1 MADYTPERI
10 AGPRLLL
17 RLPVLDDAGTLF
29 QRGARDPHVT
39 KHLLG
44 TPNPDVAATRRVIAE
59 RINVREHDRTWAIV
73 LQHSEE
79 LIGMISCWRPVRHS
93 AEIGSCI
100 GRRWWGQWFWSA
112 AMG

>member
-17 RLPVLDDAGTLF
+17 RLPVLDDAGHLF
-29 QRGARDPHVT
+29 RRVAAAPHVT
-39 KHLLG
+39 KTLLW
-44 TPNPDVAATRRVIAE
+44 TPHPAVAATRRVIAE

-79 LIGMISCWRPVRHS
+79 LIGRISCWRPGRHY
-93 AEIGSCI
+93 AELGFCM
-100 GRRWWGQWFWSA
+100 RR
-112 AMG
+112 